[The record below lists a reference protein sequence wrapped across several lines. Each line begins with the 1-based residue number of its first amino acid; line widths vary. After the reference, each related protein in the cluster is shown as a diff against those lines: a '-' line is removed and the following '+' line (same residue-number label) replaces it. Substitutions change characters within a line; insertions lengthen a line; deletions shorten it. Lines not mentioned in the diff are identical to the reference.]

1 MHVLG
6 HLSVE
11 QFLRDYWQKKPVLI
25 RNAWPEFEPLMP
37 ADELAGLS
45 LEQEI
50 ESRLIIEDGIANDS
64 DGGPWQLKCGPFT
77 EEDFRL
83 LPDDKWTLLIQGVD
97 QWIPEA
103 ADLLEHFRF
112 IPSWRID
119 DLMISY
125 AVDGGNVG
133 PHYDQ
138 YDVFLLQAEGQR
150 EWSVGQL
157 CSEHSPFIEGP
168 KIRILEEFNETDCWV
183 LNPGDM
189 LYLPPLFAHHGVARG
204 ECMTYSIGFRA
215 PSQLELAQAALDEL
229 LVSASEDKRY
239 QDPDQGV
246 QKHSSE
252 IDSNAAERLRS
263 TLNSALADEAV
274 CQRILG
280 KLMTE
285 AKYPEHR
292 PESID
297 ELSWSDIERQLNTSG
312 QLRKSEFARFAF
324 GKASHAVEFF
334 YQGQSLIMAASELPL
349 IEQLCDANALNIEAI
364 LRHAVTQEAR
374 NLLTT
379 LFRQQL
385 LYTED

>member
-11 QFLRDYWQKKPVLI
+11 EFLRDYWQKKPVLI
-25 RNAWPEFEPLMP
+25 RNAWPGFEPLLP

-50 ESRLIIEDGIANDS
+50 ESRLIIEDGIPGDNDS
-64 DGGPWQLKCGPFT
+64 GPWQLKRGPFS
-77 EEDFRL
+77 EEDFRS
-83 LPDDKWTLLIQGVD
+83 LPENKWTLLIQGVD

-150 EWSVGQL
+150 EWSIGQM
-157 CSEHSPFIEGP
+157 CSEHSPFVKGP
-168 KIRILEEFNETDCWV
+168 QIRVLEEFNESDSWV
-183 LNPGDM
+183 LNPSDM
-189 LYLPPLFAHHGVARG
+189 LYLPPQLAHHGVAKG

-215 PSQLELAQAALDEL
+215 PSQVELAQATLDEI
-229 LVSASEDKRY
+229 LVSASEDIRY
-239 QDPDQGV
+239 QDPDLSL
-246 QKHSSE
+246 QKHSGE
-252 IDSNAAERLRS
+252 IDSSAAERLRN
-263 TLNSALADEAV
+263 TLKAALTDDTA

-285 AKYPEHR
+285 AKYPEHH
-292 PESID
+292 PETID
-297 ELSWSDIERQLNTSG
+297 ELSWTDAEQELNSCS
-312 QLRKSEFARFAF
+312 QLRKSEFSRFAF
-324 GKASHAVEFF
+324 SHNGNVIEFF
-334 YQGQSLIMAASELPL
+334 YQGQYLTLGTQELPL
-349 IEQLCDANALNIEAI
+349 IEQLCGGNALDVGAI
-364 LRHAVTQEAR
+364 LELSSSSDAR

-385 LYTED
+385 IYTEE